1 MPDDVRHPD
10 RLLMVMPY
18 HQLARKAVE
27 AGFKVWAV
35 WDPALRGEEYLN
47 QVREHCQELLL
58 ADFRDEA
65 GLRALIAATARTQGI
80 GRVLHLGTEASMV
93 SVAAVAEALGLSPN
107 PATAISLLNDKAA
120 MRELLN
126 SHDVSVVRAERAGTH
141 AEVRAALCALGLP
154 AIVKPA
160 ALSGSRGVALIRDEA
175 ELAAWCRRVDEAGLP
190 GPYIVEEY
198 LSGPEFSVETLTVDG
213 VHHVVGVTAKQTSGP
228 PGFVETGHLFPAPL
242 PEQDRTMI
250 ESTAT
255 ALLDLAGYRFGPA
268 HTEVILTPRGPRIV
282 ESQARLG
289 GDRIPL
295 LIETAT
301 GFDIEAEVFRA
312 LAGQPLPPVTAHRL
326 ASIGFFQL
334 PPGELE
340 SVADLDPLRSLP
352 DVHVLHFPF
361 TPGDTLP
368 CIADSSTRHG
378 YVVVDAPTP
387 RAAAER
393 IAAAQSALRAEVR
406 TKTPHTTE
414 GAAL

>member
-1 MPDDVRHPD
+1 MPDEVRHQG

-65 GLRALIAATARTQGI
+65 GLRALVARTARAHGI
-80 GRVLHLGTEASMV
+80 GRVLHLGTEASMAP
-93 SVAAVAEALGLSPN
+93 AAAEAEALGLSPN
-107 PATAISLLNDKAA
+107 PARAIGLLNDKAA

-126 SHDVSVVRAERAGTH
+126 AGKVSVVRAQRAASH
-141 AEVRAALCALGLP
+141 AEVRAALRSLGLP
-154 AIVKPA
+154 AIVKPSE
-160 ALSGSRGVALIRDEA
+160 LSGSRGVALIRDEG
-175 ELAAWCRRVDEAGLP
+175 EVETWCGRVDEAGLR

-242 PEQDRTMI
+242 SEQHRLAI

-255 ALLDLAGYRFGPA
+255 ALLDLSGYMFGPA
-268 HTEVILTPRGPRIV
+268 HTEVILTSRGPRIV

-289 GDRIPL
+289 GDRIPV
-295 LIETAT
+295 LIEVAT
-301 GFDIEAEVFRA
+301 GFDIEAAVFRA
-312 LAGQPLPPVTAHRL
+312 LAGQPLAPVGAHRL
-326 ASIGFFQL
+326 AAIGFFQL
-334 PPGELE
+334 PAGVLE
-340 SVADLDPLRSLP
+340 SVSDLDLLRALP
-352 DVHVLHFPF
+352 YVHVLHFPF
-361 TPGDTLP
+361 EPGDTLP
-368 CIADSSTRHG
+368 PTADSGTRHG
-378 YVVVDAPTP
+378 YVVVDAATP
-387 RAAAER
+387 EEAAER
-393 IAAAQSALRAEVR
+393 IAAVQTALRAEVR
-406 TKTPHTTE
+406 TGTLREKE
-414 GAAL
+414 GAAR